1 MRLPRPWLVIAA
13 AAVAATV
20 RIPGVFT
27 LALSQDE
34 VASAR
39 ILREPSFGAMLAR
52 VARTESTPPLWYA
65 LAWLVHHVGVP
76 LMDVRLVSVLAG
88 AGLAAAVVA
97 AGRYVLPDASAFLS
111 GLLVAVGNE
120 FVLHGHE
127 LRAYEL
133 LAFLSALFLWLLMR
147 EVNAPSRANRIA
159 LGVVVAAGGLTHY
172 FFALGALAALIWA
185 LVDPAARACRRA
197 VVLAMVAGG
206 AVAAAWAPVMLVQ
219 YHRNRFWWIGSF
231 DLREVVAAPLRLF
244 TLAWADTPPGLVLS
258 VASFGLFAVGCR
270 ALIRSGQ
277 GGRLV
282 VALGVGPLAIAAA
295 LWAAGVHVF
304 ALRNMIELGPPI
316 ALVAGALVVRIA
328 ARAGVAAAMSVA
340 AILLV
345 LPFGAAASSVP
356 PFGDIAHALVAEGWQ
371 PSDPLVV
378 FGNFFVYRAPLEW
391 YLPGSPRLDA
401 ALPQARACPTVFVV
415 ADDRLPRWLDAH
427 VVREASSD
435 GYIVARLALA
445 APRFRGAALL
455 DDPARASG
463 CVRPIRTGR
472 LAPIA

>member
-1 MRLPRPWLVIAA
+1 MRV
-13 AAVAATV
+13 
-20 RIPGVFT
+20 PGVFT
-27 LALSQDE
+27 QALSQDE

-52 VARTESTPPLWYA
+52 VVRTESTPPLWYT
-65 LAWLVHHVGVP
+65 LAWLVHRVGVP
-76 LMDVRLVSVLAG
+76 LTDVRLLSVLAG
-88 AGLAAAVVA
+88 SGFAAAVVA
-97 AGRYVLPDASAFLS
+97 AGRYLLPDGAAFLS

-147 EVNAPSRANRIA
+147 EAKAPSRANAIG
-159 LGVVVAAGGLTHY
+159 LGLVVAAGGLTHY
-172 FFALGALAALIWA
+172 FFAPVALAALVWV
-185 LVDPAARACRRA
+185 LLDPAARACRRA
-197 VVLAMVAGG
+197 VVIAIGGGG
-206 AVAAAWAPVMLVQ
+206 AAAAAWAPVMLVQ
-219 YHRNRFWWIGSF
+219 YHRDRFWWIGPF
-231 DLREVVAAPLRLF
+231 DLRQVVAAPLRLF
-244 TLAWADTPPGLVLS
+244 TLAWADTPPGLVFSLVS
-258 VASFGLFAVGCR
+258 IALLAVGCR
-270 ALIRSGQ
+270 ALIRRGPT
-277 GGRLV
+277 GRLV

-304 ALRNMIELGPPI
+304 ALRNMIELGPPVALVGG
-316 ALVAGALVVRIA
+316 ALVARVAE
-328 ARAGVAAAMSVA
+328 RAGVVA
-340 AILLV
+340 ATAVAGILLV

-356 PFGDIAHALVAEGWQ
+356 PFGGIARTLVAEGWR
-371 PSDPLVV
+371 PSDPLAV

-401 ALPQARACPTVFVV
+401 ARPEARACRTVFVV
-415 ADDRLPRWLDAH
+415 ADDRLPRRLEGH

-435 GYIVARLALA
+435 GYVVARLALA

-455 DDPARASG
+455 DDPAAASG